1 MEDNFIKDDFEQ
13 FLKGSADEF
22 LMVPQRKV
30 WYSIYNS
37 MHPDRKWPSLA
48 VCLLILSA
56 VLFLGISN
64 NNSISDAARKAGA
77 ENLSSIAKSRL
88 NDNDNNAQL
97 SGTTG
102 KTGTDS
108 NAPSDQTSGT
118 VNNNSNTIADN
129 NTILLADANHLAT
142 TDAER
147 NDYPT
152 LSAAKENIGNTTVT
166 TPIQ

>member
-13 FLKGSADEF
+13 FLKGNADEF

-56 VLFLGISN
+56 VLFIGISN

-77 ENLSSIAKSRL
+77 ENLSSIARNRS
-88 NDNDNNAQL
+88 NDNDNNTNDTNNDNTMYNFVILAIFYPFSQFCEIDVSL
-97 SGTTG
+97 
-102 KTGTDS
+102 
-108 NAPSDQTSGT
+108 PS
-118 VNNNSNTIADN
+118 
-129 NTILLADANHLAT
+129 L
-142 TDAER
+142 
-147 NDYPT
+147 
-152 LSAAKENIGNTTVT
+152 
-166 TPIQ
+166 